1 MCGKFTAMASWA
13 DIVAFAEAQP
23 EHYSDLHSDLSND
36 QIIIYRVMSSLP
48 VILWDLAQGKRRV
61 VPMRWGFP
69 HPRNPNIPQPI
80 HARAETIDATPAFAD
95 AFAQGQRGIVL
106 VRNFN
111 EGRELENGKTE
122 QHTIAL
128 GYANAAG
135 IAFLYR
141 SFDLGGLTSDFGAPL
156 NACVMATV
164 PANALIAA
172 LPTDRMPAV
181 LAQSD
186 WATWLGEDPATPAQA
201 KACLKT
207 VEGAA
212 WTMTRETRAA
222 TQKRARPTVSDPKGL
237 F

>member
-23 EHYSDLHSDLSND
+23 EYYSDLHSDLSND
-36 QIIIYRVMSSLP
+36 QIITYRVMSSLP
-48 VILWDLAQGKRRV
+48 VILWDAAQGKRRIV
-61 VPMRWGFP
+61 SMRWGFP
-69 HPRNPNIPQPI
+69 NPRNPNIPQPI
-80 HARAETIDATPAFAD
+80 HARAETIDTTPAFAD
-95 AFAQGQRGIVL
+95 VFTLGQRGIVL

-122 QHTIAL
+122 QHVIAL
-128 GYANAAG
+128 GDAAAAG

-141 SFDLGGLTSDFGAPL
+141 GFDLGGPAPL

-164 PANALIAA
+164 PANTLIAA
-172 LPTDRMPAV
+172 LPTDRMPAM
-181 LAQSD
+181 LAEPD

-201 KACLKT
+201 KSCLKT

>member
-13 DIVAFAEAQP
+13 DITAFAEATP
-23 EHYSDLHSDLSND
+23 ETYTDLSND
-36 QIIIYRVMSSLP
+36 QSITLRVMSVLP
-48 VILWDLAQGKRRV
+48 VIIWDAAQKKRRI

-80 HARAETIDATPAFAD
+80 HARAETIDTTPAFAD
-95 AFAQGQRGIVL
+95 AFALGQRGIVL

-122 QHTIAL
+122 QHTVAL
-128 GYANAAG
+128 GDAAAAG
-135 IAFLYR
+135 IAFLFR
-141 SFDLGGLTSDFGAPL
+141 SFDLGGPTPL

-181 LAQSD
+181 LAQGD
-186 WATWLGEDPATPAQA
+186 WVTWLGEDPVTPAQA
-201 KACLKT
+201 KSCLKT

-212 WTMTRETRAA
+212 WTMTREERAT

>member
-13 DIVAFAEAQP
+13 DIVAFAEATP
-23 EHYSDLHSDLSND
+23 EHYTDLSND
-36 QIIIYRVMSSLP
+36 RIVTVRVMSVLP
-48 VILWDLAQGKRRV
+48 VIIWDAAQNKRRV

-69 HPRNPNIPQPI
+69 HPKNPNIPQPI
-80 HARAETIDATPAFAD
+80 HARAETIDTTPTFAD
-95 AFAQGQRGIVL
+95 AFALGQRGIVL

-128 GYANAAG
+128 GDAAAAG

-141 SFDLGGLTSDFGAPL
+141 SFDLGGPAPL

-172 LPTDRMPAV
+172 LPTDRMPAM
-181 LAQSD
+181 LAEND
-186 WATWLGEDPATPAQA
+186 WPTWLGEGAASPAAA

-207 VEGAA
+207 MEGMA
-212 WTMTRETRAA
+212 WAMTREERA
-222 TQKRARPTVSDPKGL
+222 TKEKRARPTVSDPKGL

>member
-13 DIVAFAEAQP
+13 DIVAFAEATP
-23 EHYSDLHSDLSND
+23 EIYSDLSND
-36 QIIIYRVMSSLP
+36 QSITFRVMSLLP
-48 VILWDLAQGKRRV
+48 VILWDAAQQRRRI

-69 HPRNPNIPQPI
+69 HPKNPGIPQPI
-80 HARAETIDATPAFAD
+80 HARTETIDTTPAFAD
-95 AFAQGQRGIVL
+95 AFALGQRGIVL

-122 QHTIAL
+122 QHTITL
-128 GYANAAG
+128 GDTAAAG

-141 SFDLGGLTSDFGAPL
+141 SFDLGGPAPL

-164 PANALIAA
+164 PANTLIAS

-181 LAQSD
+181 LAEAD
-186 WATWLGEDPATPAQA
+186 WATWLGEVPATPAQA
-201 KACLKT
+201 KACLRT
-207 VEGAA
+207 VEGQN
-212 WTMTRETRAA
+212 WTMTREERA
-222 TQKRARPTVSDPKGL
+222 TKQKRARPNVSDPKGL

>member
-13 DIVAFAEAQP
+13 DIVAFAEATP
-23 EHYSDLHSDLSND
+23 ETYTDLSND
-36 QIIIYRVMSSLP
+36 QSITFRVMSVVP
-48 VILWDLAQGKRRV
+48 VIVWDAAQKKRRI
-61 VPMRWGFP
+61 VPMRWSFP
-69 HPRNPNIPQPI
+69 HPRNPNISQPI
-80 HARAETIDATPAFAD
+80 HARAETIDTTPAFAD
-95 AFAQGQRGIVL
+95 AFALGQRGIVL

-128 GYANAAG
+128 GDAAAAG
-135 IAFLYR
+135 IAFLFR
-141 SFDLGGLTSDFGAPL
+141 SFDLGGPAPL

-181 LAQSD
+181 LAQGD
-186 WATWLGEDPATPAQA
+186 WATWLGESPATPAEA
-201 KACLKT
+201 KSCLKT

-212 WTMTRETRAA
+212 WTMTREERAA

>member
-13 DIVAFAEAQP
+13 DITAFAEATP
-23 EHYSDLHSDLSND
+23 EQYSDLSND
-36 QIIIYRVMSSLP
+36 QTNDRAITLRVMSILP
-48 VILWDLAQGKRRV
+48 IIVWDRAQQKRRV

-69 HPRNPNIPQPI
+69 HPGNPNVPQPI
-80 HARAETIDATPAFAD
+80 HARAETIDTTPAFAD
-95 AFAQGQRGIVL
+95 AFALGQRGIVL

-128 GYANAAG
+128 GDTAAAG

-141 SFDLGGLTSDFGAPL
+141 RFDLGGRNPNLGPLL

-164 PANALIAA
+164 PANRLIAA

-181 LAQSD
+181 LVEAD
-186 WATWLGEDPATPAQA
+186 WATWLGEAPGSLADA
-201 KACLKT
+201 KSCLKM
-207 VEGAA
+207 VEGVN
-212 WTMTRETRAA
+212 WTMTREERAA
-222 TQKRARPTVSDPKGL
+222 KQKRARPAVSDPQGL